1 MNEQVNRAEAT
12 ASTEAQ
18 NADAASVVP
27 TPTAEDGGSGSTP
40 CSFSAIDSWDGL
52 ITMDMFSD
60 RPDFGSYIHVTDVGM
75 LFIQYLE
82 DSGEILQRCLEKADK
97 EGQIL
102 AGDVCQYKP
111 AMKFF
116 GRTST

>member
-1 MNEQVNRAEAT
+1 MKTNDQVNR
-12 ASTEAQ
+12 
-18 NADAASVVP
+18 DAASVVP
-27 TPTAEDGGSGSTP
+27 TPTAEDGGSGSTHG
-40 CSFSAIDSWDGL
+40 SFSAIDSWDGL

-102 AGDVCQYKP
+102 VGDVCQYKP